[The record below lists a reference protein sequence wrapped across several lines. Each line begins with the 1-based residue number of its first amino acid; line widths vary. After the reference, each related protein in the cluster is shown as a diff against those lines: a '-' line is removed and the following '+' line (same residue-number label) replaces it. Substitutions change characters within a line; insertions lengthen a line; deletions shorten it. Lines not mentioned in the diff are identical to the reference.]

1 MRERIYLSCFR
12 NAIMEPGHTPK
23 RHVVVLKPLTL
34 WRSIMKKKNIFTL
47 FILLSLLVSQ
57 FAVSTVALASG
68 CDAAQFVADIS
79 VPDGSAYK
87 AGDTFDKTWRLKNVG
102 TCTWSTSYT
111 LVFDSGNQ
119 MSAPASTAF
128 SKSVAPGGT
137 IDLTV
142 KMTAPTT
149 NGLIRGYW
157 KLKNASSASFGIGA
171 NADKAFWVEIR
182 VASADTGGGTGY
194 DFVQKAG
201 DATWTS
207 GAGTLPFPGKST
219 DLNGA
224 GLTVDNPKLE
234 DGSAAGTSGLLMVP
248 QSTYDGFVQGQYP
261 AYHVQNGDRFKSII
275 NCAYTATSCYVNF
288 RLDYQIGSNPVRT
301 FWSFNERYEG
311 LYYKADLDLSALAG
325 NDVKFIL
332 RVGAAGYA
340 TGDQALWGAPRI
352 ASTGTGPI
360 ATNTPTPTGTP
371 PTPTVTNTPGP
382 VSSCDRVTFVSDLD
396 VPDGKVFGPGVS
408 FTKTWRVKNT
418 GTCTWTTSYKLVFV
432 SGEQMG
438 AAATEFNLKSTIA
451 PNTTVDISVALKSP
465 TASGNYR
472 GYWQFKNAQGASF
485 GLGSSNQPF
494 WVEINVNGGIVV
506 TPTGATATPTPTPVA
521 AGPDR
526 VTYIADISIPDGTVL
541 KASQS
546 FKKTWRIKNTGTS
559 TWGTGYK
566 IVFVSG
572 DLMSGPKEAPLAST
586 VAPNTTIDVS
596 LDLIS
601 PANNGSYRGYWELK
615 NADGRLFGLGT
626 NADKPFWVD
635 IVVKGASPSSGPTM
649 TPTTGPS
656 PTPTSTPQ
664 ALTYTNQKYKF
675 QFTYPAK
682 GQIGNDQTDTSAR
695 ITLPIAPNTNLGEKY
710 VAVSVVENLSPCK
723 TGLFQPTASEN
734 VTISGISFLKETGS
748 EGAAGNIYESVAYS
762 AVKGTAC
769 ITMNFV
775 LHSTN
780 PGNYSTPPAVFDE
793 AAESAV
799 FSDIMTSF
807 KWLN

>member
-1 MRERIYLSCFR
+1 M
-12 NAIMEPGHTPK
+12 
-23 RHVVVLKPLTL
+23 
-34 WRSIMKKKNIFTL
+34 KNIFTL
-47 FILLSLLVSQ
+47 LILLSLLVSQ
-57 FAVSTVALASG
+57 FAVSTIALASG
-68 CDAAQFVADIS
+68 CDAAQFVADIT
-79 VPDGSAYK
+79 VPDGSTYK
-87 AGDTFDKTWRLKNVG
+87 AGDTFNKTWRLKNVG

-119 MSAPASTAF
+119 MSALASTAL
-128 SKSVAPGGT
+128 SKSVAPGET
-137 IDLTV
+137 IDLTL
-142 KMTAPTT
+142 KMTAPTSS
-149 NGLIRGYW
+149 GIIRGNW
-157 KLKNASSASFGIGA
+157 KFKNASSVSFGIGA
-171 NADKAFWVEIR
+171 TADKAFWVEIS
-182 VASADTGGGTGY
+182 VASADNGGGTGY

-224 GLTVDNPKLE
+224 ALTVDNPQLE
-234 DGSAAGTSGLLMVP
+234 DGSALGSAGLLMVP

-261 AYHVQNGDRFKSII
+261 SYHVQNGDRFKSII
-275 NCAYTATSCYVNF
+275 NCQYNATTCYVNF
-288 RLDYQIGSNPVRT
+288 RLDYQIGSNPVKT

-311 LYYKADLDLSALAG
+311 LYYRADLDLSSLAG

-340 TGDQALWGAPRI
+340 TGDYALWGAPRI
-352 ASTGTGPI
+352 VSAGTGPI
-360 ATNTPTPTGTP
+360 ATSTPTVTGTP
-371 PTPTVTNTPGP
+371 ATPTVTNTPGP
-382 VSSCDRVTFVSDLD
+382 VSSCDKVTFVSDLD
-396 VPDGKVFGPGVS
+396 VPDGKVFGPSVS

-418 GTCTWTTSYKLVFV
+418 GTCTWTTAYKLVFV

-465 TASGNYR
+465 AASGSYR

-485 GLGSSNQPF
+485 GLGSANQPF
-494 WVEINVNGGIVV
+494 WVDINVNGGIVV
-506 TPTGATATPTPTPVA
+506 TPTTPPSTPVA

-526 VTYIADISIPDGTVL
+526 VTYVADISIPDGTVL

-546 FKKTWRIKNTGTS
+546 FKKTWRIRNTGTS

-566 IVFVSG
+566 LVFVSG
-572 DLMSGPKEAPLAST
+572 DPMSGPKEAPLAST
-586 VAPNTTIDVS
+586 VAPNTTIDIS

-601 PANNGSYRGYWELK
+601 PADNGSYRGYWELK
-615 NADGRLFGLGT
+615 NASGTLFGLGT
-626 NADKPFWVD
+626 SADKPFWVD
-635 IVVKGASPSSGPTM
+635 IVVKGASG
-649 TPTTGPS
+649 
-656 PTPTSTPQ
+656 PTPTPGPTPQ

-682 GQIGNDQTDTSAR
+682 GVIGNDQTDTSAR
-695 ITLPIAPNTNLGEKY
+695 ITLPVAPNTNLGEKY
-710 VAVSVVENLSPCK
+710 LAVSVVENLNPCK
-723 TGLFQPTASEN
+723 TGLFQPSASET

-748 EGAAGNIYESVAYS
+748 EGAAGNIYKSVAYS

-769 ITMNFV
+769 VTMNFV
-775 LHSTN
+775 LHSSN
-780 PGNYSTPPAVFDE
+780 LGNYATPPAAFDE

-799 FSDIMTSF
+799 FSDIMASF
-807 KWLN
+807 KMVELKQ